1 MSNIQEVIEVMGE
14 ELGKLG
20 APIDVLAS
28 NGSIGNFLSGF
39 IVTPRLVVSE
49 SLRDTEELESVIEYN
64 LNIFGLMYSRV
75 FDLLLTVYGME
86 TKMALH
92 TLGQGTTFALEDADN
107 LGEEPDF
114 EVCAEKNVFPLD
126 ISSAS
131 IENKSSLANKV
142 VKEIELSAHV
152 NHPETGRSMDIKV
165 KMLMKATIVYTDPK
179 EIFTAVD
186 TQGKRISFGYRWDEY
201 RSGAISLT
209 NLIFSNDLLKEYKKN
224 RIKEET
230 DFMKYVESRRKANL
244 QTLARR
250 QTVNMS
256 KMFQMLIVS
265 QNDLKM
271 IQKIVGGKMSKDR
284 TKDAVL
290 DSILS
295 MSLTSVDDD
304 HETVELFLN
313 DISGNIEF
321 TFRALKK
328 GGASNNDE
336 IIKWMMGQR

>member
-1 MSNIQEVIEVMGE
+1 MSEVIETMGK
-14 ELGKLG
+14 ELGELG
-20 APIDVLAS
+20 TPIDVLAS
-28 NGSIGNFLSGF
+28 NGSIGSFLSGF
-39 IVTPRLVVSE
+39 IVTPRLVISE
-49 SLRDTEELESVIEYN
+49 SLRDAEELESIIDYN
-64 LNIFGLMYSRV
+64 LNVFSLMYTRA
-75 FDLLLTVYGME
+75 FDLLLTVYGMK
-86 TKMALH
+86 TRMALR
-92 TLGQGTTFALEDADN
+92 TLGQGTTFALEDVN
-107 LGEEPDF
+107 SLGGEPSF
-114 EVCAEKNVFPLD
+114 GVCAERNVFPLD
-126 ISSAS
+126 ISDAS
-131 IENKSSLANKV
+131 VENKSSLANKL

-165 KMLMKATIVYTDPK
+165 KMLMRGTIVYTDPK

-224 RIKEET
+224 RINEET
-230 DFMKYVESRRKANL
+230 YFMKYVESRRKANV
-244 QTLARR
+244 QTLVRY

-284 TKDAVL
+284 VKDEVL

-304 HETVELFLN
+304 HETVDLFLN

-328 GGASNNDE
+328 GGANNDE